1 MTILRRLLGI
11 GCLAIALTGW
21 SSAQTTTTLSGFP
34 PEETTETWLLSGN
47 PRLVA
52 WGAHYA
58 VAAHSPALID
68 DLLAL
73 ASRWQPTIREEI
85 DDSER
90 GQLSPRQE
98 EKRDAMAEVLD
109 ALIQLNQS
117 VPVETLRNLAPDF
130 GNDVAVLLSRL
141 PPDEAESVVFAFY
154 GSPADHG
161 KGLQY
166 VSAGLLAQ
174 HPLPGFAADLLRS
187 ISVSATILVVDPNS
201 GAGFGGGRCGGAYAI
216 STDRPRV
223 GWPKIGQYVLSKQKT
238 YGAFQLVT
246 GVNPVYATRKELAQY
261 LRDICGGGV
270 YLSSS
275 ERLRLI
281 AEMLELAPE
290 AIPWQTDLTKDIEFQ
305 SLEQFHRAVLA
316 FVAEQQQKYRA
327 TVAAL
332 SDRGLLTPAEAAESL
347 PKLQLNLRDARSEGA
362 APIPEPENLPDRVEW
377 SSAPI

>member
-1 MTILRRLLGI
+1 MTIFRRLLGI

-21 SSAQTTTTLSGFP
+21 SSAQTTATGPGLPSEKTI
-34 PEETTETWLLSGN
+34 ETWLLSGN
-47 PRLVA
+47 PRLLA

-58 VAAHSPALID
+58 VVAHSPALID
-68 DLLAL
+68 DLLSL
-73 ASRWQPTIREEI
+73 ASRWRPLIRGESPGIEEN
-85 DDSER
+85 
-90 GQLSPRQE
+90 L
-98 EKRDAMAEVLD
+98 DAMAEVLD
-109 ALIQLNQS
+109 ALIQLKQS

-141 PPDEAESVVFAFY
+141 PPDEAESVIFDFY
-154 GSPADHG
+154 FSPADHG
-161 KGLQY
+161 EGLQY

-201 GAGFGGGRCGGAYAI
+201 GAGFGGGRCGGACAI

-238 YGAFQLVT
+238 DGAFQLVT

-270 YLSSS
+270 YLGSW

-290 AIPWQTDLTKDIEFQ
+290 AIPWQTDLTKNIEFQ

-316 FVAEQQQKYRA
+316 FVGEQQQQYRA

-332 SDRGLLTPAEAAESL
+332 SDRGLLTSAEAAESL

-362 APIPEPENLPDRVEW
+362 APIPDPENLPDHVEW
-377 SSAPI
+377 SSSAPI